1 MIGVLL
7 DGIYR
12 LIMTMR
18 QNPIEGYRSDG
29 EMFGTL
35 SDRGHRGRCLGP
47 RSACR
52 TRGHLQVMMM
62 ILIVTM
68 IRDTEQDLFNL
79 NNIRFHLRYPTTRDP
94 YESRTAEV
102 RESRI
107 AGAGEG
113 LFAVRDIGAG
123 ETVAYFAG
131 VRLPATETS
140 SRSDYSILM
149 GMKDDNE
156 FPHDIVRIYSS
167 HCRRR

>member
-1 MIGVLL
+1 
-7 DGIYR
+7 
-12 LIMTMR
+12 
-18 QNPIEGYRSDG
+18 
-29 EMFGTL
+29 
-35 SDRGHRGRCLGP
+35 
-47 RSACR
+47 
-52 TRGHLQVMMM
+52 MMM

-149 GMKDDNE
+149 GINDDYE
-156 FPHDIVRIYSS
+156 QGQPFGDCLLLSALLHRASS
-167 HCRRR
+167 AAGHSGAVAVGTA

>member
-1 MIGVLL
+1 MIGVLFN
-7 DGIYR
+7 GIHR
-12 LIMTMR
+12 LVMMMR
-18 QNPIEGYRSDG
+18 QNPVEGYRGDG
-29 EMFGTL
+29 EMLGTL
-35 SDRGHRGRCLGP
+35 SDRGHRGRCLGS
-47 RSACR
+47 RSARR
-52 TRGHLQVMMM
+52 TRGHLQVTMMVLIM
-62 ILIVTM
+62 IV
-68 IRDTEQDLFNL
+68 IRGTEQDLFNL

-102 RESRI
+102 RASRI

-149 GMKDDNE
+149 GK
-156 FPHDIVRIYSS
+156 
-167 HCRRR
+167 